1 MIVVVE
7 GVDIEGEVVLR
18 SLFRKSMNRDVQN
31 RRVVADSTVHLTPQ
45 EWERI
50 EREIR
55 RAIC

>member
-7 GVDIEGEVVLR
+7 GVDIEGEVVLS